1 MQSINN
7 SNSKDRTINFST
19 LVEITDKTGCKI
31 IMSVTNISKTVSQI
45 SSENNL
51 PQSSAYKKI
60 KRLLNLGLITIER
73 INIDEKGKRVIFYRS
88 KIKSLEINL
97 QAGDVFMRYNTEDAT
112 APYYRFWYKHDKVDR
127 FCFSTID
134 MRTILYSILLRKN
147 NLQLW

>member
-19 LVEITDKTGCKI
+19 LVEITDKTEWKI
-31 IMSVTNISKTVSQI
+31 IMSITNISKTVSQI

-51 PQSSAYKKI
+51 PRSSTYKKI

-97 QAGDVFMRYNTEDAT
+97 QAGDVFMRYNKEDIT
-112 APYYRFWYKHDKVDR
+112 LRSYK
-127 FCFSTID
+127 F
-134 MRTILYSILLRKN
+134 
-147 NLQLW
+147 